1 MLKILKCRRSIIAIF
16 GITVLTF
23 LGYEKG
29 LDVSMAISGI
39 VLAVAG
45 SNAFEKRGNNVGGD

>member
-1 MLKILKCRRSIIAIF
+1 MFNIFKCRRSSIALI
-16 GITVLTF
+16 GICVLTF
-23 LGYEKG
+23 LGHTKG

-45 SNAFEKRGNNVGGD
+45 SNAYEKKSK